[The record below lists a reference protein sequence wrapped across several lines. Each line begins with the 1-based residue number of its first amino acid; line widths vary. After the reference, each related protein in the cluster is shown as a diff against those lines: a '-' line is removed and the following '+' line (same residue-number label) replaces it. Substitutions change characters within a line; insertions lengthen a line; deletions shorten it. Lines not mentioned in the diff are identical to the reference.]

1 MNSSWAT
8 LPLPNGSLSTM
19 IAARLSAKHVLPMMS
34 TPFKVSLGDGSILTG
49 EIDCLSNSNPKA
61 NIILVHGLG
70 SSCHDPSIVRQ
81 ARFLAQRNFKVFRL
95 NHRNIGSGKG
105 KALGFYHGFRGPDIK
120 EALADLHKREPGA
133 RWILVGHSMS
143 GNMVLK
149 IAGVKEHA
157 DELKSMGCVGVSAIS
172 PVVDLRRSSRSMHKP
187 MFGLFNTL
195 FLKKINAYIRRL
207 DNVDESLKTAARGAK
222 KLFEFDELF
231 LAPALG
237 LPGAQAYYDLASS
250 KDVLDEIQIQTEIFL
265 AKDDPIA
272 PGTYKILQQTKN
284 PNLRI
289 HASRF
294 GGHLGFLR
302 FDFKARKFNF
312 FIDELLGKTCDQM
325 IANVPVPGEIPPQ

>member
-1 MNSSWAT
+1 
-8 LPLPNGSLSTM
+8 
-19 IAARLSAKHVLPMMS
+19 
-34 TPFKVSLGDGSILTG
+34 IL
-49 EIDCLSNSNPKA
+49 
-61 NIILVHGLG
+61 LVHGLG

-81 ARFLAQRNFKVFRL
+81 ARFLAQKNFKVFRL

-105 KALGFYHGFRGPDIK
+105 KASGFYHGFRGPDIK
-120 EALADLHKREPGA
+120 EALADLHKREPNA

-149 IAGVKEHA
+149 IAGVSEHA
-157 DELKSMGCVGVSAIS
+157 AELKSMGCVGVSAIS
-172 PVVDLRRSSRSMHKP
+172 PVVDLGSSSRAMHKP

-207 DNVDESLKTAARGAK
+207 DVDESLKAAARQAK
-222 KLFEFDELF
+222 KLFEFDEMF

-237 LPGAQAYYDLASS
+237 LPDAQAYYDIASS
-250 KDVLDEIQIQTEIFL
+250 KDVLNEIEIHTEVFL

-284 PNLRI
+284 PNLRV

-294 GGHLGFLR
+294 GGHLGFVRYDLR
-302 FDFKARKFNF
+302 TRRFNF
-312 FIDELLGKTCDQM
+312 FIDELLGQACERM
-325 IANVPVPGEIPPQ
+325 SSCVPSLSHAPSN

>member
-1 MNSSWAT
+1 M
-8 LPLPNGSLSTM
+8 LG
-19 IAARLSAKHVLPMMS
+19 ARLSAKHVLPMES
-34 TPFKVSLGDGSILTG
+34 TPFKVSLSDGSTLTG
-49 EIDCLSNSNPKA
+49 EIDSLGNSQAKA
-61 NIILVHGLG
+61 NILLVHGLG

-81 ARFLAQRNFKVFRL
+81 ARFLAQKNFKVFRL

-120 EALADLHKREPGA
+120 EALADLHKREPA
-133 RWILVGHSMS
+133 APWILVGHSMS

-207 DNVDESLKTAARGAK
+207 DNVDESLKAAARGAK
-222 KLFEFDELF
+222 KLFEFDEMF

-294 GGHLGFLR
+294 GGHLGFVR
-302 FDFKARKFNF
+302 YDFRTRQFNF
-312 FIDELLGKTCDQM
+312 FIDELLGQACERMSSIEPRLIDLPSEFP
-325 IANVPVPGEIPPQ
+325 NS